1 MAGKFHYLMGCSVM
15 QLKTSKFIEK
25 KSKFFGYLYSLDS
38 PEEYEKIVK
47 EISQEHK
54 KASHVCTAMVFAKEE
69 KFKND
74 GEVGSPGRT
83 LLGLLKHEKLE
94 AHLIIVVRY
103 FGGIKLGPG
112 GVSRAF
118 KECGKMLF

>member
-1 MAGKFHYLMGCSVM
+1 M
-15 QLKTSKFIEK
+15 QLKSSKLIIK
-25 KSKFFGYLYSLDS
+25 KSKFFGYLYSFES
-38 PEEYEKIVK
+38 YEEYETIVK
-47 EISQEHK
+47 EISKEHK
-54 KASHVCTAMVFAKEE
+54 KASHVCTALVLGKEE

-74 GEVGSPGRT
+74 GEVGYPGKT
-83 LLGLLKHEKLE
+83 LLGLLKHEGLE
-94 AHLIIVVRY
+94 SHLIIVVRY